1 MKLLT
6 FQEGTF
12 RAQNIKKNSYVSG
25 NETFQLH
32 IFLVFWEMELSN
44 LGSQNFSLRKISYI
58 FS

>member
-12 RAQNIKKNSYVSG
+12 RARNIKKNSYVSG

-32 IFLVFWEMELSN
+32 IFLVFWEMELS
-44 LGSQNFSLRKISYI
+44 KI
-58 FS
+58 FL